1 MHMEQESEEENQ
13 EQYPKIMEQTYS
25 REGKKIQLK
34 WLFLVCLFYKP
45 FKKHFFL
52 VVCKFS
58 LQIKSFKPDS
68 FSSWNLDYTPKE
80 EDTPSLSEI
89 KARFLQLMIDLN
101 LGDRQA
107 DAISR

>member
-45 FKKHFFL
+45 FKKHFFWL
-52 VVCKFS
+52 FANFHSK
-58 LQIKSFKPDS
+58 LNHLNLIL

>member
-1 MHMEQESEEENQ
+1 MIIFSLFVLQTLQ
-13 EQYPKIMEQTYS
+13 KI
-25 REGKKIQLK
+25 
-34 WLFLVCLFYKP
+34 
-45 FKKHFFL
+45 FL

-68 FSSWNLDYTPKE
+68 FSSWNLDYTSKE

-89 KARFLQLMIDLN
+89 KARFLQLMIDLH

>member
-68 FSSWNLDYTPKE
+68 F
-80 EDTPSLSEI
+80 
-89 KARFLQLMIDLN
+89 FLLK
-101 LGDRQA
+101 
-107 DAISR
+107 SRLHTERGGHSVLVRN